1 MAQQKIIIYS
11 VNTNNYDDFIM
22 DNSIAS
28 IYTQNIDLKYYLFT
42 DKKIINNHYS
52 FLEQILIKKGIES
65 NSYDIIYKSFIKKIK
80 IPNGITIDR
89 YIKFNPIKFLPKHD
103 ISIYHDA
110 RIIIFP
116 QIFNEINKFKYD
128 FDWLSIRHRYRKS
141 FKSELLICFAYMK
154 INIIDFIKIKKFSK
168 KLGFNSKKKE
178 YFKLAENGLL
188 IRKSN
193 KKVLK
198 ASKTWTSISKLTI
211 RDQLSLPITFFYLR
225 GINIKR
231 KFLKENFI
239 DSNFAKVRV
248 RKNNYSSLINSYIK
262 FICSIRFIIIFTLD
276 LLLF

>member
-1 MAQQKIIIYS
+1 MAKHKIIIYS

-22 DNSIAS
+22 DDSIAS
-28 IYTQNIDLKYYLFT
+28 IFTQNVDLKYYLFT

-52 FLEQILIKKGIES
+52 FLEQILIKKGMES

-80 IPNGITIDR
+80 VPNGISIDR
-89 YIKFNPIKFLPKHD
+89 YLKFNPIKFLPKHD

-116 QIFNEINKFKYD
+116 HILNEIKKFKCD
-128 FDWLSIRHRYRKS
+128 FDWLSVRHRYRKS

-168 KLGFNSKKKE
+168 KLGFNSKNKE

-193 KKVLK
+193 KNVLK

-225 GINIKR
+225 GINIK
-231 KFLKENFI
+231 ENSGKKI
-239 DSNFAKVRV
+239 LSI
-248 RKNNYSSLINSYIK
+248 LILPRLELEK
-262 FICSIRFIIIFTLD
+262 IIIQI
-276 LLLF
+276 

>member
-22 DNSIAS
+22 DDSIAS

-52 FLEQILIKKGIES
+52 FLEQILIKKGMES

-116 QIFNEINKFKYD
+116 QIAL
-128 FDWLSIRHRYRKS
+128 WLPS
-141 FKSELLICFAYMK
+141 LLY
-154 INIIDFIKIKKFSK
+154 
-168 KLGFNSKKKE
+168 G
-178 YFKLAENGLL
+178 
-188 IRKSN
+188 
-193 KKVLK
+193 
-198 ASKTWTSISKLTI
+198 
-211 RDQLSLPITFFYLR
+211 Q
-225 GINIKR
+225 
-231 KFLKENFI
+231 
-239 DSNFAKVRV
+239 
-248 RKNNYSSLINSYIK
+248 
-262 FICSIRFIIIFTLD
+262 
-276 LLLF
+276 